1 NVLLSRSL
9 DHEDVIAGGLGR
21 WSLLRA
27 LRFVLWPTAEEL
39 SEAEIALRRVGIAH
53 KLRELTSDISGGE
66 HQRVAIARALVQ
78 QPMLL
83 MADEPVASLDPDLSH
98 QILSL
103 LCRLADENGF
113 ALLCS
118 LHHHHFPYDYFDLV
132 IRIDRGKVQ
141 RDGVPVRAKGR
152 AEQAGD

>member
-53 KLRELTSDISGGE
+53 KLRERTSDISGGE

-78 QPMLL
+78 QPALL
-83 MADEPVASLDPDLSH
+83 LADEPIASLDPELSH
-98 QILSL
+98 QIL
-103 LCRLADENGF
+103 

-118 LHHHHFPYDYFDLV
+118 LADESGFALVCSLHQQEYAGTFFDRV
-132 IRIDRGKVQ
+132 VRIQHGRVEHAALRSSSG
-141 RDGVPVRAKGR
+141 RRAG
-152 AEQAGD
+152 AGD